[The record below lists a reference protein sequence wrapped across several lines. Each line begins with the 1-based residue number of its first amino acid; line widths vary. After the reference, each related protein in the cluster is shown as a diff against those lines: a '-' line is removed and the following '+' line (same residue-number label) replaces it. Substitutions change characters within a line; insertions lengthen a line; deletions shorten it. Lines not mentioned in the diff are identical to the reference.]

1 MDQTVNR
8 KSNNK
13 VIVLNKIKTYFSKP
27 QNVILLLFGIV
38 LTFTTVAPIVAIV
51 KDTLMIHPGTI
62 DAHLTGKASGYTIVN
77 YVDLFTSQNES
88 VETVMEYAAFSGID
102 LSYLDS
108 LWRRVR
114 IPCHEDQF
122 KV

>member
-38 LTFTTVAPIVAIV
+38 RLHQSWQ
-51 KDTLMIHPGTI
+51 L
-62 DAHLTGKASGYTIVN
+62 
-77 YVDLFTSQNES
+77 
-88 VETVMEYAAFSGID
+88 
-102 LSYLDS
+102 
-108 LWRRVR
+108 
-114 IPCHEDQF
+114 
-122 KV
+122 

>member
-62 DAHLTGKASGYTIVN
+62 DAHLTGRHLAIQLSTMLTYLPAGWPERICGNRY
-77 YVDLFTSQNES
+77 
-88 VETVMEYAAFSGID
+88 GI
-102 LSYLDS
+102 
-108 LWRRVR
+108 R
-114 IPCHEDQF
+114 CF
-122 KV
+122 

>member
-51 KDTLMIHPGTI
+51 KDTLMIHPGTVSYT
-62 DAHLTGKASGYTIVN
+62 HLTLPTNS
-77 YVDLFTSQNES
+77 L
-88 VETVMEYAAFSGID
+88 VEIGVVAGA
-102 LSYLDS
+102 
-108 LWRRVR
+108 V
-114 IPCHEDQF
+114 
-122 KV
+122 